1 MDSLTN
7 IYNRYGFDELAEKM
21 IAKNPKSH
29 FVVALL
35 DIDDFKFINDIYG
48 HAYGDKA
55 LKNLADSMKNF
66 FPSNALLGRNGGD
79 EFCIFLPNC
88 TYDDVKEQLQQF
100 VKIPKV
106 FSCNGKEYQFYISLG
121 YAEYPTF
128 ASNRSEYKLWI
139 AAALFAVGMIFEER
153 LDALLTPFVAKA
165 VFFGIPY
172 LLCGLS
178 VLKKG
183 LQSLLKFDFF
193 NEYTLMGGATIAA
206 AAIGQLPEAVGVM
219 LFYSI
224 GEALQDRAAGNSR
237 RSIRALLAARP
248 TVAHLIEEKDGKQ
261 MVNDADPS
269 EIRPG
274 MRILVKPGEK
284 IPLDGTVLTGS
295 SQVDTSPLTG
305 ESVPVSVGAGKQVYA
320 GTVNLEGAIT
330 VEVTSRFADSS
341 VARILELV
349 EQASANKAP
358 IERFITRFARYY
370 TPAVVFIAALVA
382 VIPPL
387 AGHGTFDEWLYRA
400 LVLLVISCPCAL
412 VISIPLGYFGGIG
425 AASKKGILVKG
436 GHVLDALHN
445 IKTVAFDK
453 TGTLTRGVF
462 EVTRVLPAEGASEED
477 VLNAA
482 RLVESRSTHPIAR
495 AIMKTAPGSH
505 GFALEAVESKEIPG
519 KGLSAEHKGRTLLV
533 GNALL
538 LQDAGI
544 SVPSLPAGQGSVVY
558 VAVGNAYLGAIE
570 VSDVLRPESAPA
582 IESLRR
588 QGIER
593 LVMLTGD
600 RPESAAIVAKELHL
614 DEYRAGLLPEGKAAE
629 LESLGPR
636 QSVLFV
642 GDGINDAPV
651 LAMSGVGVAMGGLGS
666 EAAIEVADAVI
677 LDDSPSRLPEMFSI
691 AAKTRVV
698 VWQNIVMALG
708 IKGLFMVLGVVGLS
722 GLWEAV
728 FADVGVALLAVLN
741 ATRTAR

>member
-1 MDSLTN
+1 MN
-7 IYNRYGFDELAEKM
+7 K
-21 IAKNPKSH
+21 KQK
-29 FVVALL
+29 
-35 DIDDFKFINDIYG
+35 
-48 HAYGDKA
+48 
-55 LKNLADSMKNF
+55 
-66 FPSNALLGRNGGD
+66 
-79 EFCIFLPNC
+79 
-88 TYDDVKEQLQQF
+88 
-100 VKIPKV
+100 KV
-106 FSCNGKEYQFYISLG
+106 LI
-121 YAEYPTF
+121 
-128 ASNRSEYKLWI
+128 RII
-139 AAALFAVGMIFEER
+139 AAVVLLIALAFVPAEGWIQFALYM
-153 LDALLTPFVAKA
+153 
-165 VFFGIPY
+165 IPY
-172 LLCGLS
+172 LVIGYDI
-178 VLKKG
+178 LKKAVKG
-183 LQSLLKFDFF
+183 ILNRQVFDENF
-193 NEYTLMGGATIAA
+193 LMAVATIG
-206 AAIGQLPEAVGVM
+206 AIALGDYKEGVAVM
-219 LFYSI
+219 LFYQI
-224 GEALQDRAAGNSR
+224 GELFQSYAVGKSR
-237 RSIRALLAARP
+237 RNI
-248 TVAHLIEEKDGKQ
+248 
-261 MVNDADPS
+261 S
-269 EIRPG
+269 ELMDIRPDYANVEQDG
-274 MRILVKPGEK
+274 ELVQVDPDEVEIGTVILVKPGEK
-284 IPLDGTVLTGS
+284 IPIDGIVVEGAS
-295 SQVDTSPLTG
+295 SLNTSALTG
-305 ESVPVSVGAGKQVYA
+305 ESLPREAKEGDEVISGCINMTGLLKIRTMKEFGESTVSK
-320 GTVNLEGAIT
+320 
-330 VEVTSRFADSS
+330 
-341 VARILELV
+341 ILELV
-349 EQASANKAP
+349 ENSSEKKAVS
-358 IERFITRFARYY
+358 EQFITRFAKYY
-370 TPAVVFIAALVA
+370 TPCVVYAALALFLIPTVLLA
-382 VIPPL
+382 VLPTLPGFL
-387 AGHGTFDEWLYRA
+387 VGTVWTDWLHRA
-400 LVLLVISCPCAL
+400 LTFLVISCPCAL

-582 IESLRR
+582 IESLRG

>member
-1 MDSLTN
+1 MDDLKDQSAVSTTATN
-7 IYNRYGFDELAEKM
+7 G
-21 IAKNPKSH
+21 
-29 FVVALL
+29 VVESEEVRAQE
-35 DIDDFKFINDIYG
+35 
-48 HAYGDKA
+48 
-55 LKNLADSMKNF
+55 
-66 FPSNALLGRNGGD
+66 ALLGD
-79 EFCIFLPNC
+79 TDPSL
-88 TYDDVKEQLQQF
+88 TSADD
-100 VKIPKV
+100 
-106 FSCNGKEYQFYISLG
+106 
-121 YAEYPTF
+121 
-128 ASNRSEYKLWI
+128 
-139 AAALFAVGMIFEER
+139 
-153 LDALLTPFVAKA
+153 VAKA
-165 VFFGIPY
+165 LNVDPSHGLSEEEAKRRLAKFGPNELASAPPVPKWKKFLAQFQDPLVY
-172 LLCGLS
+172 LLIAATIISVIAWFIEKANAQPGAEGGEVLPFDAIVIILILIVNAVLGYMQEAKAEAAVEALAQMTAPQTS
-178 VLKKG
+178 VL
-183 LQSLLKFDFF
+183 
-193 NEYTLMGGATIAA
+193 
-206 AAIGQLPEAVGVM
+206 
-219 LFYSI
+219 
-224 GEALQDRAAGNSR
+224 R
-237 RSIRALLAARP
+237 
-248 TVAHLIEEKDGKQ
+248 DGK
-261 MVNDADPS
+261 V
-269 EIRPG
+269 
-274 MRILVKPGEK
+274 MRINTADVVPGDIIVLAEGDSVSADGRLVNAASLRIAEA
-284 IPLDGTVLTGS
+284 S
-295 SQVDTSPLTG
+295 LTG

-544 SVPSLPAGQGSVVY
+544 SVPSLSAGQGSVVY

-582 IESLRR
+582 IESLRG

>member
-1 MDSLTN
+1 MTKRYAVHNLRCAGCAARIEDAIAGLPGVKSAAINLDSARL
-7 IYNRYGFDELAEKM
+7 RVEGEQPELAAM
-21 IAKNPKSH
+21 IR
-29 FVVALL
+29 
-35 DIDDFKFINDIYG
+35 
-48 HAYGDKA
+48 
-55 LKNLADSMKNF
+55 LADAIEPGTLFSEMDENEPLPESSEPQ
-66 FPSNALLGRNGGD
+66 PSL
-79 EFCIFLPNC
+79 F
-88 TYDDVKEQLQQF
+88 
-100 VKIPKV
+100 
-106 FSCNGKEYQFYISLG
+106 
-121 YAEYPTF
+121 
-128 ASNRSEYKLWI
+128 RSEYKLWI

-261 MVNDADPS
+261 MVNDADPA

-412 VISIPLGYFGGIG
+412 VISTPVTVVSALATATRCGLLI
-425 AASKKGILVKG
+425 KG
-436 GHVLDALHN
+436 GLYLEEARKLVN
-445 IKTVAFDK
+445 IGLDK
-453 TGTLTRGVF
+453 TGTLTKGEPAVAGVKYLATFDERLTGAMAASLAAMNKHPLSQAIARWAHERHLPVYQVEGFTAIPGAGVEGRIERGMV
-462 EVTRVLPAEGASEED
+462 
-477 VLNAA
+477 
-482 RLVESRSTHPIAR
+482 RLVNLRWLEEQGLAD
-495 AIMKTAPGSH
+495 
-505 GFALEAVESKEIPG
+505 EAVRRTFAHYTNEG
-519 KGLSAEHKGRTLLV
+519 MSA
-533 GNALL
+533 
-538 LQDAGI
+538 
-544 SVPSLPAGQGSVVY
+544 
-558 VAVGNAYLGAIE
+558 VAVADAFGVQAVFGLA
-570 VSDVLRPESAPA
+570 DVVKEDTVEGLRQLASV
-582 IESLRR
+582 
-588 QGIER
+588 GIR
-593 LVMLTGD
+593 PWLLTGD
-600 RPESAAIVAKELHL
+600 NEAAA
-614 DEYRAGLLPEGKAAE
+614 RALAEKVGLKDVRADLLPEDKLKAIEE
-629 LESLGPR
+629 LQKSGLTAMA
-636 QSVLFV
+636 
-642 GDGINDAPV
+642 GDGINDAPA
-651 LAMSGVGVAMGGLGS
+651 LARADIGIAMGVRGTDS
-666 EAAIEVADAVI
+666 AIEAAHIAVM
-677 LDDSPSRLPEMFSI
+677 DDRISSI
-691 AAKTRVV
+691 ATLVRLSRITHGVLV
-698 VWQNIVMALG
+698 ENIAFAIGVKIIFALLALTG
-708 IKGLFMVLGVVGLS
+708 NATM
-722 GLWEAV
+722 WMAV
-728 FADVGVALLAVLN
+728 FADTGTCLIVVAN
-741 ATRTAR
+741 AMRMLRMKPRLDRMAEEARRAA

>member
-1 MDSLTN
+1 MTKRYAVHNLRCAGCAARIEDAIAGLPGVKSAAINLDSARL
-7 IYNRYGFDELAEKM
+7 RVEGEQPELAAM
-21 IAKNPKSH
+21 IR
-29 FVVALL
+29 
-35 DIDDFKFINDIYG
+35 
-48 HAYGDKA
+48 
-55 LKNLADSMKNF
+55 LADAIEPGTLFSEMDENEPLPESSEPQ
-66 FPSNALLGRNGGD
+66 PSL
-79 EFCIFLPNC
+79 F
-88 TYDDVKEQLQQF
+88 
-100 VKIPKV
+100 
-106 FSCNGKEYQFYISLG
+106 
-121 YAEYPTF
+121 
-128 ASNRSEYKLWI
+128 RSEYKLWI

-219 LFYSI
+219 LF
-224 GEALQDRAAGNSR
+224 
-237 RSIRALLAARP
+237 ARP

-261 MVNDADPS
+261 MVNDADPA

-544 SVPSLPAGQGSVVY
+544 SVPSLPAGQCSVVY

-582 IESLRR
+582 IESLRG